1 MEVRVNIEPSRN
13 FSSKHLAVFKND
25 SAGRWRGAP
34 SNIHTAGPLDFK
46 RGVHLAG
53 RNLAVFAFSM
63 MNAGKRFYEFPIGV
77 EDEYRTGGS
86 VMSDIYKALRVNGYS
101 M

>member
-53 RNLAVFAFSM
+53 RNLAVFVFCAVSKRRIERSERGSIARASRLQEGSRLAAARP
-63 MNAGKRFYEFPIGV
+63 AG
-77 EDEYRTGGS
+77 TCT
-86 VMSDIYKALRVNGYS
+86 
-101 M
+101 